1 MWWHRKIHP
10 FPGTPVGGRR
20 GFWERLHW
28 AAAPILL
35 FGCGRRTTAIS
46 PSKTKNMDPTASFK
60 QPHADE
66 ETLTTVIVVSQDKD
80 TLYLGTSGS
89 TNGPSGSTSEW
100 VPPEDV
106 DPPASC
112 KQPHADEETLR
123 TVIMV
128 SQDPTASCKQP
139 DADEETLRTV
149 IMVSQDKDTLY
160 LGTSGS
166 TNGPSG
172 STNEWVPPEDVD
184 PTASFKQ
191 PHADEETLR
200 TVIMV
205 SQDPTASC
213 KQPDADEETLRT
225 VIMVSQAKDTLYGT
239 WHGPSGSTNE
249 WVPPEDVEIFQTG

>member
-160 LGTSGS
+160 GTWH
-166 TNGPSG
+166 GPSG
-172 STNEWVPPEDVD
+172 STNEWVPPEDV
-184 PTASFKQ
+184 
-191 PHADEETLR
+191 
-200 TVIMV
+200 
-205 SQDPTASC
+205 DPTASC